1 MMSEEQFQ
9 QYLNRVEEKEAASQ
23 QDNEALYNKTLQA
36 FESRLQTLATNTD
49 EAISKGLTSFSTRLD
64 GLAKK
69 MDKVIEDNNQ
79 HKDEVKNE
87 FVIVKNQVSSLQAAV
102 TEYKDKFETRLTEFE
117 ENLNKLADTV
127 HSSPSLST

>member
-1 MMSEEQFQ
+1 M
-9 QYLNRVEEKEAASQ
+9 
-23 QDNEALYNKTLQA
+23 
-36 FESRLQTLATNTD
+36 
-49 EAISKGLTSFSTRLD
+49 
-64 GLAKK
+64 
-69 MDKVIEDNNQ
+69 
-79 HKDEVKNE
+79 KNE